1 MAELDE
7 VRQAAMDVAAAIE
20 RRDVRALTG
29 ALAPGFLYRTPGG
42 QPLDEE
48 TFLKGI
54 AEIPGEIVFV
64 RLVDLEVDLSEAGAL
79 ATGIQHARVRIDGKE
94 IDDRRAFV
102 DWFVARDGKWQIRVA
117 LDLPLEPSPPAE

>member
-1 MAELDE
+1 M
-7 VRQAAMDVAAAIE
+7 AAAIA

-42 QPLDEE
+42 QSLDRE

-64 RLVDLEVDLSEAGAL
+64 RLVDLEVDLSETGAL

-94 IDDRRAFV
+94 IDDRRAFA
-102 DWFVARDGKWQIRVA
+102 DWFVARDGKWQIRSG
-117 LDLPLEPSPPAE
+117 P